1 MSKCLTDAKVDKAI
15 LIYGA
20 GEAATL
26 FFENSSLKIKNSIVG
41 FIDDD
46 ETVCGG
52 QLFGLQIFSFEEI
65 FTVEAY
71 RDMGV
76 DTVILALPS
85 QNLIDKIDTISQIPS
100 SLHLYSMSSIKN
112 LAGRKSEFEDLIYID
127 NQFQKSEFKSENTL
141 KYSSVFFKNKTI
153 LVTGAGGSIGAEVC
167 EQLMSKSIRKLIALD
182 ISEFNLFHLDRSLK
196 EHVNFNDQIHMLL
209 GSVTD
214 KIAVE
219 ELFSNNKIDCVIH
232 CAAYKHVHILEDNP
246 SSALTNNVLGTYL
259 IASAAARH
267 TAEKFI
273 LISTD
278 KAVNPTSIMGA
289 SKRLCEKLVYE
300 FNKQDIVCKFALVRF
315 GNVLGSSGSVIPIFE
330 KQAESG
336 KPVTVTHPDVTRFFM
351 SIREAVTLILSAQE
365 IAKGGEAFVL
375 NMGKPKKIVDLAEL
389 IIKLSGKKPVYG
401 KAPKHLSEIEIK
413 FIGLQKGEKL
423 NEELSKS
430 GNFDETKIPGVM
442 VDIQPPENNQK
453 ILEEIHIYSDTK
465 NKIWGLNAEA
475 KLFIERWKN

>member
-1 MSKCLTDAKVDKAI
+1 M
-15 LIYGA
+15 
-20 GEAATL
+20 
-26 FFENSSLKIKNSIVG
+26 
-41 FIDDD
+41 
-46 ETVCGG
+46 
-52 QLFGLQIFSFEEI
+52 
-65 FTVEAY
+65 
-71 RDMGV
+71 
-76 DTVILALPS
+76 
-85 QNLIDKIDTISQIPS
+85 
-100 SLHLYSMSSIKN
+100 
-112 LAGRKSEFEDLIYID
+112 
-127 NQFQKSEFKSENTL
+127 
-141 KYSSVFFKNKTI
+141 
-153 LVTGAGGSIGAEVC
+153 VTGAGGSIGAEVC

-278 KAVNPTSIMGA
+278 KAVNPASIMGA

-300 FNKQDIVCKFALVRF
+300 FNKQNNVCKFALVRF

-336 KPVTVTHPDVTRFFM
+336 NPVTVTHPDVTRFFM

-365 IAKGGEAFVL
+365 IAEGGEAFVL

-413 FIGLQKGEKL
+413 FIGLQPGEKL

-442 VDIQPPENNQK
+442 VDIQSPENNQK
-453 ILEEIHIYSDTK
+453 FLEEIHIYSDTK
-465 NKIWGLNAEA
+465 NKNWSINAEA
-475 KLFIERWKN
+475 KIFIERWKN